1 MVGLAKLQSL
11 QVLDVSH
18 TEFNHHGLEIVVEDL
33 PCLRCLNI
41 SATRVRDLTPLRKCK
56 DRLRSLSMYN
66 LRSSSGGCEEFV
78 PILTELNLLIYLDI
92 SDDRD
97 NPLDMLT
104 PLQDCTTQIL
114 KQPQCFTRLT
124 SLDLSGKDGIDI
136 QELKRFISYKQKKDC
151 ESLKFLGLM
160 QTSLRDEE
168 LVFNDSELVI
178 TGNATESQ
186 IIESLR
192 RYKNRP
198 TFVQKS
204 LFHLYNYTSHYS
216 ESRTDLIHLI
226 IIPMRRHSK
235 IIGIQMAATACLYNL
250 TKNKLGEKIHPKILK
265 NVVEVTLQ
273 AMERFPNHQQLQK
286 NALLTLCSDRIL
298 QEVSFNR
305 YKCTQLVMDSLVSFK
320 DTAMNRMAV
329 AICSI
334 LAAKISTAET
344 SSLGAKPIYMETL
357 LDIVRSRIQYASD
370 HDIMLKFTLSALW
383 NLTDES
389 PKTCEMF
396 LEKGGMDLYLTVLN
410 VSFESVLFRIEFN
423 YYFLF
428 SLSRF

>member
-1 MVGLAKLQSL
+1 
-11 QVLDVSH
+11 
-18 TEFNHHGLEIVVEDL
+18 
-33 PCLRCLNI
+33 
-41 SATRVRDLTPLRKCK
+41 
-56 DRLRSLSMYN
+56 MYN

-78 PILTELNLLIYLDI
+78 PILTELNSLIYLDI

-136 QELKRFISYKQKKDC
+136 KELKRFISYKQQKNC

-192 RYKNRP
+192 RYKLRP

-204 LFHLYNYTSHYS
+204 LFHLYNYTSNYS
-216 ESRTDLIHLI
+216 EPRTDLIHLI
-226 IIPMRRHSK
+226 IIPMKRHSK

-265 NVVEVTLQ
+265 NVVEATLQ
-273 AMERFPNHQQLQK
+273 AMEQFPNHQQLQK

-298 QEVSFNR
+298 QDVSFNR
-305 YKCTQLVMDSLVSFK
+305 YKCTQLVMDSLVGFK

-334 LAAKISTAET
+334 LAAKISTTET
-344 SSLGAKPIYMETL
+344 SNLGAKPIYMETL
-357 LDIVRSRIQYASD
+357 LDIVRSRVQYASD

-410 VSFESVLFRIEFN
+410 VSFESL
-423 YYFLF
+423 LF
-428 SLSRF
+428 SIHI